1 MIAQSEITNSD
12 ALLHIAAELN
22 ELYKQKIK
30 ELPYRL
36 NIITELHANE
46 NANSRILRGILQYQ
60 INNDYPLLRKFID
73 IVQNK
78 CDKCDCNI
86 SLDVRFPVITNEESR
101 IDLLIK
107 EKPKYAIVVE
117 NKIWGAVDQDAQ
129 IERYVD
135 YVLNCGI
142 PQKRIY
148 VVYLT
153 ADGSKKVGDNSLTDP
168 VKKKLGMSTN
178 KKGRFVCINFKYDIL
193 PWLQEIIQSDI
204 AKSEPL
210 LCSALTQY
218 VDYLKGIFG
227 LRNEDE
233 IIRKQLEIVA
243 MEKLQ
248 INSIDELLKAWGD
261 VNKLQDTICNTANK
275 RIESLCISKIRNA
288 LEKKGYTIK
297 AYDFKYDRF
306 DLEIEI
312 PEWKKSWWCIEQGSS
327 GLYWGI
333 WEDREKKVA
342 PEYKLML
349 SDVYKNIE
357 ESGYIAWDWMNI
369 EYNENFWIELEKHSA
384 KFVNIVVAEIER
396 VRAATNNMNL

>member
-22 ELYKQKIK
+22 ELYEQKIK

-36 NIITELHANE
+36 NVIAELHANE

-60 INNDYPLLRKFID
+60 VNDDYPLFRSFIEM
-73 IVQNK
+73 IQNR
-78 CDKCDCNI
+78 CDCNI
-86 SLDVRFPVITNEESR
+86 SLDVKFPVFTNEESR

-107 EKPKYAIVVE
+107 EKSKYAIVIE
-117 NKIWGAVDQDAQ
+117 NKIWGAVDQDTQ

-142 PQKRIY
+142 PQNRIY

-153 ADGSKKVGDNSLTDP
+153 ADGSKKIGDNSLT
-168 VKKKLGMSTN
+168 VQVRKKLRMSTY
-178 KKGRFVCINFKYDIL
+178 KDGRFVCINFKDDIL
-193 PWLQEIIQSDI
+193 SWLQEIIQLDI
-204 AKSEPL
+204 TKSEPL

-218 VDYLKGIFG
+218 VDYLKEIFG

-233 IIRKQLEIVA
+233 IIEKQLEIVA
-243 MEKLQ
+243 MEKLR
-248 INSIDELLKAWGD
+248 INSIGELLKAWGD
-261 VNKLQDTICNTANK
+261 VDKLQDTICNATNK
-275 RIESLCISKIRNA
+275 RIESLCTSKICNA

-297 AYDFKYDRF
+297 AFEFNYNRF
-306 DLEIEI
+306 NLEIEI
-312 PEWKKSWWCIEQGSS
+312 PEWKKSWWCIEDENSR
-327 GLYWGI
+327 LFWGI

-342 PEYKLML
+342 QKYKSIL
-349 SDVYKNIE
+349 SDTYANIE
-357 ESGYIAWDWMNI
+357 ESGYIAWDWMNKKLDDD
-369 EYNENFWIELEKHSA
+369 FWIELEKHST

-396 VRAATNNMNL
+396 VRAVTNNMNL

>member
-22 ELYKQKIK
+22 ELYKKKIK

-36 NIITELHANE
+36 NVITELHANE

-60 INNDYPLLRKFID
+60 INNDYPLLRSFID

-78 CDKCDCNI
+78 CDCNI
-86 SLDVRFPVITNEESR
+86 SLDVMFPVITNEESR

-107 EKPKYAIVVE
+107 EKSKYAIVVE
-117 NKIWGAVDQDAQ
+117 NKIWGAVDQDKQ

-142 PQKRIY
+142 PQNRIY

-153 ADGSKKVGDNSLTDP
+153 ADGSKIIGDNSLTDS
-168 VKKKLGMSTN
+168 VKKKLGMSTYN
-178 KKGRFVCINFKYDIL
+178 DGRFVCINFKDDIL

-233 IIRKQLEIVA
+233 IIKKQLEIVA

-248 INSIDELLKAWGD
+248 INSIGELLKAKGD
-261 VNKLQDTICNTANK
+261 VDQLQDTICNAANK
-275 RIESLCISKIRNA
+275 RIESLCISKICNA
-288 LEKKGYTIK
+288 LEKKDYTIK
-297 AYDFKYDRF
+297 ASEFKYDRF

-312 PEWKKSWWCIEQGSS
+312 PEWKNSWWCI
-327 GLYWGI
+327 
-333 WEDREKKVA
+333 
-342 PEYKLML
+342 
-349 SDVYKNIE
+349 
-357 ESGYIAWDWMNI
+357 
-369 EYNENFWIELEKHSA
+369 
-384 KFVNIVVAEIER
+384 
-396 VRAATNNMNL
+396 

>member
-22 ELYKQKIK
+22 ELYEQKIK

-60 INNDYPLLRKFID
+60 INNDYPLLRSFID

-78 CDKCDCNI
+78 CDCNI
-86 SLDVRFPVITNEESR
+86 SLDVKFPVITNEESR

-107 EKPKYAIVVE
+107 EKSNYAIVVE
-117 NKIWGAVDQDAQ
+117 NKIWGAIDQDKQ

-142 PQKRIY
+142 PQNRIY

-153 ADGSKKVGDNSLTDP
+153 ADGSKKIGDNSLTDP
-168 VKKKLGMSTN
+168 VKKKLGMSTY
-178 KKGRFVCINFKYDIL
+178 KDGRFVCINFKDDIL

-218 VDYLKGIFG
+218 VDYQKGIFG

-233 IIRKQLEIVA
+233 IIAKQLEIVT
-243 MEKLQ
+243 MEKLK
-248 INSIDELLKAWGD
+248 INSIGELLKAWRD
-261 VNKLQDTICNTANK
+261 VDKLQDTICNAANK

-288 LEKKGYTIK
+288 LEKQGYTIK
-297 AYDFKYDRF
+297 ASEFKYDRF

-312 PEWKKSWWCIEQGSS
+312 PEWKKSWWCIEEEKFR
-327 GLYWGI
+327 LFWGI
-333 WEDREKKVA
+333 WEDPEKNVA
-342 PEYKLML
+342 PKYKSKL
-349 SDVYKNIE
+349 SDVYEKIQ
-357 ESGYIAWDWMNI
+357 ESGYIAWYWMNK
-369 EYNENFWIELEKHSA
+369 ELNDDFWIELEKHSA
-384 KFVNIVVAEIER
+384 KFVNMVVTEIER
-396 VRAATNNMNL
+396 VRAATNNMKL

>member
-30 ELPYRL
+30 GLPYRL

-60 INNDYPLLRKFID
+60 INNDYPLLRSFID

-78 CDKCDCNI
+78 CDCNI
-86 SLDVRFPVITNEESR
+86 SLDVMFPVITNEESR

-107 EKPKYAIVVE
+107 EKSKYAIVVE
-117 NKIWGAVDQDAQ
+117 NKIWGADDQDTQ

-142 PQKRIY
+142 PQNRIY

-153 ADGSKKVGDNSLTDP
+153 ADGSKIIGDNSLTDP
-168 VKKKLGMSTN
+168 VKEKLGMSTYKN
-178 KKGRFVCINFKYDIL
+178 GRFVCINFKDDIL

-233 IIRKQLEIVA
+233 IIEKQLEIVA

-248 INSIDELLKAWGD
+248 INSIGELLKAWGD
-261 VNKLQDTICNTANK
+261 VDKLQNTICNAANK
-275 RIESLCISKIRNA
+275 RIESLCISKICNA

-297 AYDFKYDRF
+297 ASEFKYDRF

-312 PEWKKSWWCIEQGSS
+312 PEWKKSWWCIENQNSD
-327 GLYWGI
+327 LFWGI
-333 WEDREKKVA
+333 WEDLDKKVA
-342 PEYKLML
+342 QKYKSML
-349 SDVYKNIE
+349 SDVYENIK
-357 ESGYIAWDWMNI
+357 ESEYIAWDWMYKELNDD
-369 EYNENFWIELEKHSA
+369 FWIELEKHSA

>member
-1 MIAQSEITNSD
+1 MVAQSEITNSD

-46 NANSRILRGILQYQ
+46 NANSRILRGILSYQ
-60 INNDYPLLRKFID
+60 TINDYPLLRSFID

-78 CDKCDCNI
+78 CDCNI
-86 SLDVRFPVITNEESR
+86 SLDVMFPVITNEESR

-107 EKPKYAIVVE
+107 EKSKYAIVVE
-117 NKIWGAVDQDAQ
+117 NKIWGAVDQDTQ

-142 PQKRIY
+142 PQNRIY

-153 ADGSKKVGDNSLTDP
+153 ADGSKIIGDNSLTDS
-168 VKKKLGMSTN
+168 VKKKLGMSTY
-178 KKGRFVCINFKYDIL
+178 KDGRFVCINFKDDIL

-218 VDYLKGIFG
+218 VDYLKGIFR

-233 IIRKQLEIVA
+233 IIEKQLEIVA

-248 INSIDELLKAWGD
+248 INSIGELLKAWRD
-261 VNKLQDTICNTANK
+261 VDKLQGTICNAAYK
-275 RIESLCISKIRNA
+275 RIESLCISKICNA
-288 LEKKGYTIK
+288 LEKKGYAIK
-297 AYDFKYDRF
+297 ASEFKYDRF

-312 PEWKKSWWCIEQGSS
+312 PEWKKTWWCIENQDSH
-327 GLYWGI
+327 LFWGI
-333 WEDREKKVA
+333 WEDPEKKVA
-342 PEYKLML
+342 QKYKSML
-349 SDVYKNIE
+349 SDVYEYKQ
-357 ESGYIAWDWMNI
+357 ESGYIAWDWMKE
-369 EYNENFWIELEKHSA
+369 EYNDDFWIELEKHSA